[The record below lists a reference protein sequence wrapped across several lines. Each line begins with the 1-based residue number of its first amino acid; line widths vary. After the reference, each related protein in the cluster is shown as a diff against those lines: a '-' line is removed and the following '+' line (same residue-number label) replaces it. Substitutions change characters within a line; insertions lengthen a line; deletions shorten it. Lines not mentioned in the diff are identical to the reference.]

1 MTALAHE
8 AHLFIAEI
16 WEKGRVRL
24 PTPPGEPRHREY
36 WSKPTHE
43 RWLIPIYARFLS
55 PREDR
60 DQIAVFDDPWNEPV
74 AIAGIIRV
82 GDPLHTVVVGTAW
95 DAIKF
100 KPDDELW
107 LLAKRGGF
115 GRWHERLRWDCPTD
129 MDPADPLEYSDVPP
143 YWKQKT

>member
-8 AHLFIAEI
+8 AHLFIAEVH
-16 WEKGRVRL
+16 EKGRFQIPGTLGTL
-24 PTPPGEPRHREY
+24 PEHYT
-36 WSKPTHE
+36 KPTHE

-60 DQIAVFDDPWNEPV
+60 DQIAVFDDPWSEPV
-74 AIAGIIRV
+74 AIAGIHRI
-82 GDPLHTVVVGTAW
+82 GDPLHTVVIGTAW

-100 KPDDELW
+100 KPEDELW
-107 LLAKRGGF
+107 LLATRGF